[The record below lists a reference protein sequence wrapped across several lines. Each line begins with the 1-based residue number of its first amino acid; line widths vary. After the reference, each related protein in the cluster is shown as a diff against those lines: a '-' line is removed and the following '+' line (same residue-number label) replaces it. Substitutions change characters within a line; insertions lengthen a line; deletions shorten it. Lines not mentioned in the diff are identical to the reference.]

1 MESGSVL
8 SIVPPLLA
16 LVLAIATR
24 NVVLS
29 LSVGVLLGMT
39 IAAGFDPLAGLL
51 DFFDKGVM
59 AQLADAANSQV
70 VILIV
75 VIGGF
80 VHLLD
85 RSGGMASFARTMT
98 RYVDTPAKAQLSV
111 WATGMGIFFTD
122 SGNSLILGPL
132 FRPIFAGLRISRE
145 KLAFIIDST
154 SSPVCVLVPVIS
166 WGVYIMS
173 LMEKPFDTLSID
185 ATPLQAHLRALP
197 YQLYPLA
204 ALATVPLMAAMG
216 REWGPMARAQ
226 AKAEA
231 EAQDV
236 AEEVTDDG
244 PQASGRAI
252 WLPLATVFAVLTALF
267 VGFWVQL
274 GTLPGAKVRLSLL
287 IAYLA
292 GTIVCGWLLSREQVM
307 TARESF
313 RAFLR
318 GMGNMVF
325 IVLILLLAW
334 SLGDVCQM
342 LHTGPFVAQIFDH
355 GLPPGVLPALVFA
368 LGAVFSLSTGSSWG
382 TFALLMPIAIPVA
395 HEAGAPLYV
404 TIAAVLSGGIFGD
417 HCSPVSDT
425 TILSSMATGCAH
437 ADHVNTQLAYAMI
450 TGGSALIG
458 FLIAG
463 LTGAVWTIAVVLVL
477 QAALV
482 TGIGLRLGTRLRPR

>member
-1 MESGSVL
+1 VTHGIL
-8 SIVPPLLA
+8 SIVPPVLA

-24 NVVLS
+24 NVILS
-29 LSVGVLLGMT
+29 LGVGVFLGMT

-51 DFFDKGVM
+51 DFFELGVM

-85 RSGGMASFARTMT
+85 RSGGMASFARQMT

-111 WATGMGIFFTD
+111 WLTGLGIFFTD
-122 SGNSLILGPL
+122 SGNPLILGPL
-132 FRPIFAGLRISRE
+132 FRPIFTGLRISRE

-154 SSPVCVLVPVIS
+154 SSPVCVLIPVIS

-173 LMEKPFDTLSID
+173 LLEQSFDDLAIT
-185 ATPLQAHLRALP
+185 TPPLHAHLKTLP

-204 ALATVPLMAAMG
+204 ALVTVPLMAALG

-226 AKAEA
+226 ARA
-231 EAQDV
+231 EAQVLDTV
-236 AEEVTDDG
+236 GEAGENDT

-252 WLPLATVFAVLTALF
+252 LIPLATVFVVLTALF
-267 VGFWVQL
+267 AGFWIQL
-274 GTLPGAKVRLSLL
+274 GSLPGAKVRLALL

-292 GTIVCGWLLSREQVM
+292 GTVVCGALLSREGIM
-307 TARESF
+307 TAQQTF
-313 RAFLR
+313 RTFLR
-318 GMGNMVF
+318 GMGQMVF

-334 SLGDVCQM
+334 SLGDVCE
-342 LHTGPFVAQIFDH
+342 LLDTGSFVARIFDH
-355 GLPPGVLPALVFA
+355 GLPTGLLPAMVFA

-395 HEAGAPLYV
+395 HEAGAPLFV

-437 ADHVNTQLAYAMI
+437 ADHVNTQLAYALV
-450 TGGSALIG
+450 TGGSALAG
-458 FLIAG
+458 FVVAG
-463 LTGAVWTIAVVLVL
+463 LTGAVWTIAVVLALQVVL
-477 QAALV
+477 TVAFA
-482 TGIGLRLGTRLRPR
+482 RALGTPLKGR